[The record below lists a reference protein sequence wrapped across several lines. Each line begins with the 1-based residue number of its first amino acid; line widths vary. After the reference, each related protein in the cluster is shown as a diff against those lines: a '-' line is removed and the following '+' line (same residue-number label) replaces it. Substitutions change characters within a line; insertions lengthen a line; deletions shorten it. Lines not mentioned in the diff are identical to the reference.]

1 MKIRDVVVAGIL
13 HLSQNRL
20 RAGLSILGI
29 LIGIASVLCMMAI
42 GDGAKR
48 LIVKDLEK
56 LGGANQIQLW
66 TRSTIWKRRR
76 LVRRTTERYTLEDAH
91 AIEAE
96 CPNILFVLPKNERFR
111 PHLIRS
117 RYGSQPSPHLEGVT
131 ADYALGMHW
140 EIQEGRFLSE
150 NDIENATQVCILG
163 ASIAG
168 ELFRDTSPVGQEV
181 KVRFSWRLPSV
192 RLRVVGVMKAKG
204 RSLSSWRSLDDT
216 VCVPLT
222 TRQQRIFRNPY
233 VDRLVLFFQKDADV
247 YSIIDSVKDVLRK
260 RHRGKDDFI
269 GDWIPKG
276 NIQRLAHTQKMIKI
290 ALGSIASFSLFV
302 GGIGIMN
309 MCLVSVGEKTREIG
323 LRKSVGARRI
333 HIFWQFL
340 TESICLCF
348 CGSIFGIMGGWL
360 AAHGMARIAVRI
372 VPILPEWPVVLSG
385 HWILIAVIFSVF
397 MGVGFGVY
405 PAMRAARLSPIDA
418 LRAEN

>member
-1 MKIRDVVVAGIL
+1 MEIRDVIVAGIL
-13 HLSQNRL
+13 HLSRNRL

-42 GDGAKR
+42 GGGAKL

-56 LGGANQIQLW
+56 LGGANQVQLW
-66 TRSTIWKRRR
+66 TRSIVWKQRR
-76 LVRRTTERYTLEDAH
+76 LVRRTTERYTLADAH

-96 CPNILFVLPKNERFR
+96 CPNVLFVLPKNEVFS
-111 PHLIRS
+111 PHLVS
-117 RYGSQPSPHLEGVT
+117 SQYGSRPAPRLEGVT
-131 ADYALGMHW
+131 VDYALGMHW
-140 EIQEGRFLSE
+140 EVQEGRFLSE
-150 NDIENATQVCILG
+150 NDVENATQVCVLG
-163 ASIAG
+163 ASITS
-168 ELFRDTSPVGQEV
+168 ELFRETSPIGQEV

-216 VCVPLT
+216 ICVPLT

-233 VDRLVLFFQKDADV
+233 VDRLILFFKKDANV
-247 YSIIDSVKDVLRK
+247 YRVIDSVKDVLRK

-269 GDWIPKG
+269 GYWIPKG

-323 LRKSVGARRI
+323 LRKSVGARRV

-348 CGSIFGIMGGWL
+348 CGGIFGIAGGWL
-360 AAHGMARIAVRI
+360 AAHGMAKLAVRI

-385 HWILIAVIFSVF
+385 HWILISITFSIF

-405 PAMRAARLSPIDA
+405 PAVRAARLSPIDA
-418 LRAEN
+418 LRTEN